1 MSGRARPQPV
11 ASPSGFFVL
20 RTPLLPFAT
29 VTDWAG
35 GLQAPQAD
43 SAALDDAVAA
53 DRTQLRRR
61 LEDIVTTPEFRD
73 ALYVASPGLA
83 AAVDP
88 WRKEPD
94 SDKGRATERSLV
106 SYLMRA
112 AARPTPFGLF
122 AGCTTGTIGARTQ
135 LRLKS
140 LNDYERHTRLDMD
153 YLWAL
158 AEAVERDPGL
168 AAGLDYRPN
177 SSLYRAWDRLLF
189 AEAQPGP
196 GGRRYRLVAV
206 EPTPY
211 LLQTL
216 DRARNGARPGA
227 LAAALVTGDITRA
240 EADEYIAE
248 LAASQVLVADI
259 RPQLTGPPPTEA
271 FVAALGRTEPGVG
284 FARRL
289 SRAAGALAAIDADGI
304 GVPAD
309 RYRAA
314 ADLLGDLPVP
324 PEPSRFVQVDLM
336 KPAAG
341 VTLGAD
347 VVGELQRGVG
357 ILHALSRYRR
367 HEGLHQFREQFTQRY
382 QTREVPL
389 AQALDEEN
397 GIGFERSSAPA
408 AEAAP
413 LLAGLPLAG
422 LARTGQAPA
431 GLPLA
436 GLGPGQEHSPSW
448 SRRDAFLLGK
458 LTRALTAGRGE
469 ITVDAAEAAAVS
481 DGGLPPLPD
490 AFEVLA
496 TIMPPAGPS
505 PEPPAGPSPEP
516 AAGPSPEPPA
526 RPASFQ
532 VALHSASGPS
542 GARILGRFC
551 HADDELHRLVRA
563 HLTAEEAVHPEQ
575 VFAEVVHLPEGRV
588 GNILSRPVLRGYEI
602 PYLGR
607 SGAPA
612 DRQLP
617 LSDLLVSVQGERIVL
632 RSRRLG
638 REVVPRLTTAH
649 NHVTRGL
656 GVYRFL
662 CALPS
667 QQVSPG
673 IYWDWGP
680 LAQAPFL
687 PRVVSGRVIL
697 ARARWNLAHD
707 DLAAF
712 RAPHQAA
719 LFAAVQRLRQ
729 RRRMPRYL
737 ALVDGEN
744 ELTVDLDN
752 ILSLEAL
759 AHEVR
764 GRAHASLAEMLP
776 GPDQLCASGP
786 EGAFTHQLIVPFVR
800 TPRPAPEPEPM
811 RDPRPEQDSRP
822 APEPMP
828 RSEPAPAAAKA
839 PAQDGGAPSARR
851 FPPGSEWLYLK
862 LFTGPATADLVLRRI
877 ASVLTWALTAGGA
890 DQWFFLRYG
899 DPDWH
904 LRLRIHGAP
913 NRLLHETLPLL
924 TRVTA
929 PLLDSGELWRVQLD
943 TYEREV
949 ERYGG
954 EAGTRLAERFFH
966 ADSDAVLAIVG
977 ELTGDAGADRRWRVA
992 LRGVDLL
999 FDDLGLTLEQKR
1011 DIALRAQRGYGH
1023 EFGVDGAFAREVG
1036 RRYRRERAAVEA
1048 LLDPALLDPALPDP
1062 GREPPAGLAG
1072 SLRALRRRSAAL
1084 ARPASELRAAAQA
1097 GQLTADLPELA
1108 LSLAHMHV
1116 NRMLRSAQ
1124 RAQELVIYELLGRAY
1139 SSQAARSQAARPQAR
1154 GSSQ

>member
-1 MSGRARPQPV
+1 MSDRARPRPI

-29 VTDWAG
+29 VTGWASG
-35 GLQAPQAD
+35 LHATSALQAPAARQAL
-43 SAALDDAVAA
+43 AALAGTSAPGIPDHPGNLDQAVAA
-53 DRTQLRRR
+53 DRAQLRRR

-73 ALYVASPGLA
+73 ALYVASPSLA

-94 SDKGRATERSLV
+94 SDKGLATERSLV

-122 AGCTTGTIGARTQ
+122 AGCTTGTIGARTR

-140 LNDYERHTRLDMD
+140 LGDYERHTRLDMD

-168 AAGLDYRPN
+168 AADLEYRPN
-177 SSLYRAWDRLLF
+177 SSLYQTGDRLLF

-216 DRARNGARPGA
+216 DRARDGARAGV
-227 LAAALVTGDITRA
+227 LAAGLVTGDITRA

-259 RPQLTGPPPTEA
+259 RPQLTGPPPTET
-271 FVAALGRTEPGVG
+271 FVAALGGHERGVSL
-284 FARRL
+284 ARRL
-289 SRAAGALAAIDADGI
+289 SRAAGQLAAIDADGI

-314 ADLLGDLPVP
+314 ADLLDDLPVS

-336 KPAAG
+336 KPATEATLDAG
-341 VTLGAD
+341 VVA
-347 VVGELQRGVG
+347 ELQRGVG
-357 ILHALSRYRR
+357 ILHALSRCRQ
-367 HEGLHQFREQFTQRY
+367 HEGLRQFREQFTRRY
-382 QTREVPL
+382 ETREVPL

-408 AEAAP
+408 AEAVS

-422 LARTGQAPA
+422 LAPA
-431 GLPLA
+431 
-436 GLGPGQEHSPSW
+436 GQEHSPAW

-458 LTRALTAGRGE
+458 LTRALAAGRGE

-481 DGGLPPLPD
+481 DDGIPPLPD

-496 TIMPPAGPS
+496 TVMPGPEA
-505 PEPPAGPSPEP
+505 PGGRAAPGGP
-516 AAGPSPEPPA
+516 AAAGLAQTSGPDPGHD
-526 RPASFQ
+526 SFQ
-532 VALHSASGPS
+532 VVLHSASGPS

-551 HADDELHRLVRA
+551 HADDELHHLVRA
-563 HLTAEEAVHPEQ
+563 HLTTEEALHPDRIY
-575 VFAEVVHLPEGRV
+575 AEVVHLPEGRV

-612 DRQLP
+612 DRQIP
-617 LSDLLVSVQGERIVL
+617 LADLLVSVQGERIVL
-632 RSRRLG
+632 RSRRLR

-662 CALPS
+662 CALQN

-673 IYWDWGP
+673 ILWDWGP

-697 ARARWNLAHD
+697 SRARWNLTGE
-707 DLAAF
+707 DLAVF
-712 RAPHQAA
+712 REPPPAS
-719 LFAAVQRLRQ
+719 LFTAVQRLRD

-737 ALVDGEN
+737 ALAEGEN

-752 ILSLEAL
+752 VLSLEAL

-764 GRAHASLAEMLP
+764 GRPQASLAEMLP
-776 GPDQLCASGP
+776 GPGQLCAAGP
-786 EGAFTHQLIVPFVR
+786 EGAFTHQLIIPFVR
-800 TPRPAPEPEPM
+800 NPQPEADSQPALEPK
-811 RDPRPEQDSRP
+811 
-822 APEPMP
+822 P
-828 RSEPAPAAAKA
+828 RSEPAPAATLASKA
-839 PAQDGGAPSARR
+839 AAPCARR
-851 FPPGSEWLYLK
+851 FPPGSEWLYVK
-862 LFTGPATADLVLRRI
+862 LFTGPATADLVLKRI
-877 ASVLTWALTAGGA
+877 TSVLTWALTAGGA

-929 PLLDSGELWRVQLD
+929 PLLDTGELWRVQLD

-954 EAGTRLAERFFH
+954 ETGIRLAERFFH

-977 ELTGDAGADRRWRVA
+977 ELTGDAGADLRWRVA

-999 FDDLGLTLEQKR
+999 FDDLGLTLGQKR

-1023 EFGVDGAFAREVG
+1023 EFGTGGAFQQEVG

-1048 LLDPALLDPALPDP
+1048 LLDPDAVPA
-1062 GREPPAGLAG
+1062 AGLAG
-1072 SLRALRRRSAAL
+1072 SLRALHRRSAAL
-1084 ARPASELRAAAQA
+1084 ALPARELRTAAQA
-1097 GQLTADLPELA
+1097 GRLTADLTEVA
-1108 LSLAHMHV
+1108 MSLAHMHV
-1116 NRMLRSAQ
+1116 NRMLRSAH

-1139 SSQAARSQAARPQAR
+1139 SSQAARSQAGRRHRGQAR
-1154 GSSQ
+1154 